1 MHERGREKKEET
13 ENTREKERKEKLCN
27 KLLAKCT
34 VRADKV
40 LLMLIYPVTDK

>member
-1 MHERGREKKEET
+1 MHERGREKKEE
-13 ENTREKERKEKLCN
+13 NTRERERKEKLRN

-40 LLMLIYPVTDK
+40 LLILIYPVTDK